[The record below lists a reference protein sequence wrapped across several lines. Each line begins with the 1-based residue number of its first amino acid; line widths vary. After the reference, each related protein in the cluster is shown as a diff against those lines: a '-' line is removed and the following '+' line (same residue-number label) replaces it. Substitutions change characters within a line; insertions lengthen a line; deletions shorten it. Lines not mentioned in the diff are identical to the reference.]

1 MRRGSS
7 KTHFL
12 YVKQI
17 LSLLSEKG
25 VMIKDLYDFFPFSV
39 HLYEMPTC
47 WFSFYQMSFQTTRA
61 VCPCQRVT
69 PMRHNYSYLSTKDA
83 RFLRIVRRWVY
94 TAVTPRWTTTYS
106 ASRLRPSLTQTV
118 ASPSSSPLV
127 KTSWYCLHWGWR
139 YLKYLGQRKNIWLF
153 QFA

>member
-1 MRRGSS
+1 M
-7 KTHFL
+7 TL
-12 YVKQI
+12 
-17 LSLLSEKG
+17 
-25 VMIKDLYDFFPFSV
+25 FPFSV
-39 HLYEMPTC
+39 DLYEMPTC

-94 TAVTPRWTTTYS
+94 TAVTPCWTTTYS

-127 KTSWYCLHWGWR
+127 TTSWYCLHWSC
-139 YLKYLGQRKNIWLF
+139 LKVKVIKAKVKPHDCFRLRKFFYFNSRRKKSIFLPNNELIM
-153 QFA
+153 